1 MRVRKRF
8 TFYDEFLEMNMAYH
22 YHFCAVAQVANGGTS
37 YCDGVCVCEKLI
49 RGDDGS
55 YNNLKEQISKQ
66 FKEIGDA
73 PIAILSLTLINNE

>member
-8 TFYDEFLEMNMAYH
+8 TFYDEFLEMNMAYL

-55 YNNLKEQISKQ
+55 YNNLKEQIDTALNTCISK
-66 FKEIGDA
+66 
-73 PIAILSLTLINNE
+73 LSTSQTRK